1 MEHGHIIISYNL
13 VTREEIEQ
21 LRTVLQGVNLYDEWG
36 ADPLIQQDPR
46 GHCCINEMGGGDADY
61 ARDTL

>member
-1 MEHGHIIISYNL
+1 MEHGHIVISYNL

-36 ADPLIQQDPR
+36 LTRFYNKIPEGTVALTKW
-46 GHCCINEMGGGDADY
+46 GG
-61 ARDTL
+61 